1 MPVRN
6 KITFNINVNIIKTK
20 DGKFTIEGMSDID
33 IPQLINE
40 NEIMGGRGNID
51 MIQRGLYKNEYTR

>member
-1 MPVRN
+1 MD

-20 DGKFTIEGMSDID
+20 DGKFAIEGMSDID

-51 MIQRGLYKNEYTR
+51 MIQRGSIK